1 MERREGVRSVSIFP
15 RHPDE
20 LGDEYDEIDGILK
33 SAVEN
38 GDMLSDWENGF
49 VSDLVDRVEQY
60 GKRTRIS
67 EKQREIIDRINEKL
81 ND

>member
-1 MERREGVRSVSIFP
+1 MSILP
-15 RHPDE
+15 RHTDE
-20 LGDEYDEIDGILK
+20 LGDEHDEIDGILK

-38 GDMLSDWENGF
+38 GDMLSDWENGV
-49 VSDLVDRVEQY
+49 VSDLVDRVKQY
-60 GKRTRIS
+60 GKHTRIS